1 MAYRRAVV
9 TGASSGIG
17 EAAVRALRATG
28 WDVVGVARRADRL
41 AALEAETGAVAFA
54 ADLTVDADVDAL
66 ATFLDE
72 SGPVHALVNVAG
84 GARGTDRVE
93 DGRVEDWQWMFDVNV
108 LSAQRVVAALL
119 PQLRRAAAS
128 DGHAD
133 TLFVTSTAAQTAYAG
148 GAGYN
153 AAKAGEAMIAHA
165 LRLELNGEPI
175 RVVEVAPGMV
185 HTPEFTLNRLGGDTA
200 AAERV
205 YEGVAEPL
213 TAEDVAD
220 VIAYALNAPGHVNLD
235 LVTMRPVAQ
244 SAQHL
249 LARGPL
255 RPRGTEAPP
264 TRPPPA
270 PRPRTAPSSTPP
282 RPATAAPPSCSTRP
296 RSIPSTPRGP
306 TSPPTGERS
315 ASAIRSTP

>member
-1 MAYRRAVV
+1 MTRRAVV

-17 EAAVRALRATG
+17 EAVVRALRAAG

-41 AALEAETGAVAFA
+41 AALDAEVGSESFA
-54 ADLTVDADVDAL
+54 ADLTQQADVDAL
-66 ATFLDE
+66 ARHLAD
-72 SGPVHALVNVAG
+72 SGPLHALVHVAG

-93 DGRVEDWQWMFDVNV
+93 DGDPDDWRWMFEVNV
-108 LSAQRVVAALL
+108 LSAQLVTAALL
-119 PQLRRAAAS
+119 PLLRVAA
-128 DGHAD
+128 DETGHAD
-133 TLFVTSTAAQTAYAG
+133 TVFVTSTAAQTAYPG

-153 AAKAGEAMIAHA
+153 AAKAGESMVARA

-185 HTPEFTLNRLGGDTA
+185 HTEEFTLNRLAGDKV

-205 YEGVAEPL
+205 YEGVQNPL

-220 VIAYALNAPGHVNLD
+220 VIAYALGTPGHVNLD
-235 LVTMRPVAQ
+235 LITMRPVAQ

-255 RPRGTEAPP
+255 R
-264 TRPPPA
+264 
-270 PRPRTAPSSTPP
+270 
-282 RPATAAPPSCSTRP
+282 
-296 RSIPSTPRGP
+296 
-306 TSPPTGERS
+306 S
-315 ASAIRSTP
+315 ALADR

>member
-1 MAYRRAVV
+1 MANRRAVV

-17 EAAVRALRATG
+17 EAAVRALRETG

-54 ADLTVDADVDAL
+54 ADLTTDADVEAL
-66 ATFLDE
+66 TAFLAD

-93 DGRVEDWQWMFDVNV
+93 DGKAADWQWMFDVNV
-108 LSAQRVVAALL
+108 LSAQRLVAALL

-133 TLFVTSTAAQTAYAG
+133 LLFVTSTAAQTAYAG

-175 RVVEVAPGMV
+175 RVIEVAPGMV
-185 HTPEFTLNRLGGDTA
+185 HTPEFTLNRLGGDSA

-205 YEGVAEPL
+205 YDGVENPL
-213 TAEDVAD
+213 TAGDVAD

-235 LVTMRPVAQ
+235 LITMRPVAQ

-255 RPRGTEAPP
+255 HPRGTE
-264 TRPPPA
+264 
-270 PRPRTAPSSTPP
+270 
-282 RPATAAPPSCSTRP
+282 
-296 RSIPSTPRGP
+296 
-306 TSPPTGERS
+306 EL
-315 ASAIRSTP
+315 